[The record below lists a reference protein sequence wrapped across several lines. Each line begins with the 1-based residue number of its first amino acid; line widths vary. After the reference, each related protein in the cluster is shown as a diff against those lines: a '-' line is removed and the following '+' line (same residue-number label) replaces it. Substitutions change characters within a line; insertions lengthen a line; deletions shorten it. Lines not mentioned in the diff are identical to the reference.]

1 LENTQHDDPT
11 FPKVLLFITTHFSP
25 AHQAHLQKCW
35 PHSIAKSKL
44 LQRSDIFVFSTG
56 PVNQTLIESVFSRN
70 RIFVHEEPNPGYH
83 QGAILGLKLAGEY
96 GWFDNYDW
104 VIRSNPDVI
113 IKNET
118 EILNNLL
125 DPDIDGIFMNCYTPP
140 SVRLHTDWSAFRPR
154 ALPQNPFTSSIVY
167 AEEAFTEDMQPILES
182 KKFAWLPFSYTD
194 SPGSCRVVGDVVVH
208 LHKFPD
214 CEAEIDEPSIM
225 IKTRSM
231 FFMEKILFEVYADKI
246 FSIEWCNFFRPDI
259 HPELLEVSLQQLV
272 FHFVTCQEDHLGDK
286 LGQHYGR
293 YALANAA
300 ELPYSM
306 TCGDESTNRPYQS
319 ILAILQ
325 VDISQSG
332 PSPTDAFGETYNA
345 LEVCNSGSVPDGNNP
360 VGVDLVSD
368 IIRQD
373 MWRVVEADEANNGLF
388 EPDDAVIHIQLGGS
402 LYSSS
407 GQHEHDALIP
417 HRSYSLLIE
426 QATLERGP
434 ILSISIIITF
444 LEGSDLNE
452 DMDERSILVA
462 HNLYKH
468 LEETFPDANVTMY
481 STHIEPAS
489 RAYSRLVRA
498 KKVSICGPATFC
510 TFPVLG
516 NRDAIGY
523 ILNGENYTLNPW
535 SVRAAYKYE
544 NINIFSAPALGNAYI
559 EGLSNHDLLV
569 WLNHQNPSIGYVSIR
584 DNPLMRYH

>member
-1 LENTQHDDPT
+1 
-11 FPKVLLFITTHFSP
+11 
-25 AHQAHLQKCW
+25 
-35 PHSIAKSKL
+35 
-44 LQRSDIFVFSTG
+44 VFSTG

-125 DPDIDGIFMNCYTPP
+125 DPDIDGIFMNCFPNP
-140 SVRLHTDWSAFRPR
+140 AHAKLHTDWSAFRPR
-154 ALPQNPFTSSIVY
+154 ALPQNPFTSTIIY
-167 AEEAFTEDMQPILES
+167 AEQAFTEDMQPILES
-182 KKFAWLPFSYTD
+182 QKFAWLPFSYTD

-214 CEAEIDEPSIM
+214 CKDAIDEPSII
-225 IKTRSM
+225 IKTKSM
-231 FFMEKILFEVYADKI
+231 LFNGKVLFEVYADKI

-272 FHFVTCQEDHLGDK
+272 FHFVTCQDDQLGDK

-300 ELPYSM
+300 ELPYTM
-306 TCGDESTNRPYQS
+306 TCGDESTSSPHQS

-325 VDISQSG
+325 VDLSQPG
-332 PSPTDAFGETYNA
+332 PSPKDVFGGTYNA
-345 LEVCNSGSVPDGNNP
+345 SKVCLSGSVPDGRYP

-373 MWRVVEADEANNGLF
+373 MWRVVKADEAKNGF
-388 EPDDAVIHIQLGGS
+388 FVPDDAVIHIELGGS

-407 GQHEHDALIP
+407 GHHEHDALIP

-426 QATLERGP
+426 QASLVRGT

-444 LEGSDLNE
+444 LDGSDSKH
-452 DMDERSILVA
+452 DVDERSNLVA
-462 HNLYKH
+462 RNLQKH
-468 LEETFPDANVTMY
+468 LEETFPDAAVTTY
-481 STHIEPAS
+481 STHVQHLS

-498 KKVSICGPATFC
+498 KKVSICGPSTFC

-535 SVRAAYKYE
+535 SVRATYKYE

-559 EGLSNHDLLV
+559 ESLSNHDLLV
-569 WLNHQNPSIGYVSIR
+569 WLNHQNPNIGYVSIR